1 MTGMSGRIAPAR
13 AIRRDLTARQGL
25 TLAVAALTAVAVL
38 DLLDGS
44 LGIVFGVGF
53 ALTVITVALWTEPSS
68 LFIAGIAPPFL
79 MLGAITLIAI
89 AAPLAIDTSAGTG
102 QAALLERILAGLL
115 NQAIALVAGHVSA
128 LILIW
133 LRRLTTR

>member
-1 MTGMSGRIAPAR
+1 MSGRIAPAR

-53 ALTVITVALWTEPSS
+53 ALTVITVALWSEPTS

-89 AAPLAIDTSAGTG
+89 AAPLAIDTTAGTG
-102 QAALLERILAGLL
+102 QAADRKSTRL
-115 NQAIALVAGHVSA
+115 NSSHVSISYA
-128 LILIW
+128 VFCLKNKSEHEN
-133 LRRLTTR
+133 